1 MYTPPFTITPK
12 AVNLVADIYSQIE
25 RYTIR
30 LEQEDALRL
39 RKINR
44 IKTIHSSLA
53 IEGNALSE
61 NQVLEIMDG
70 KTVIAP
76 PREIQEVKNAIRAY
90 DLYASLN
97 PFSMKDLL
105 QAHAVMMQ
113 HILDDAGHF
122 RHGGVGVFAGNRC
135 IHTAPPAD
143 RVPTLVQ
150 DLLEWTENA
159 EDNLLIRSCVFHYEF
174 EFIHPFSD
182 GNGRMGRMWQSLLL
196 GKVSPIFQ
204 YLPIENMVYANQ
216 TAYYNA
222 IAESTAESDSAPMI
236 EFLLNEILA
245 ALKAHQGAPIHGQN
259 VGINDGI
266 NVGINTERNRQ
277 APLNEKEQKIL
288 TLLSGAPRLSASA
301 LAMQLGITSRQCERI
316 LSTLKKKGLLTRQ
329 GSNKTGSWQV
339 TQ

>member
-44 IKTIHSSLA
+44 IRTIHSSLA

-61 NQVLEIMDG
+61 NQVLEIMYG

-90 DLYASLN
+90 DLFASLN

-105 QAHAVMMQ
+105 RTHAVMMQ
-113 HILDDAGHF
+113 SILDDAGHF

-150 DLLEWTENA
+150 DLLEWTEHA

-174 EFIHPFSD
+174 EYIHPFSD
-182 GNGRMGRMWQSLLL
+182 GNGRMGRM
-196 GKVSPIFQ
+196 
-204 YLPIENMVYANQ
+204 
-216 TAYYNA
+216 
-222 IAESTAESDSAPMI
+222 
-236 EFLLNEILA
+236 
-245 ALKAHQGAPIHGQN
+245 
-259 VGINDGI
+259 
-266 NVGINTERNRQ
+266 
-277 APLNEKEQKIL
+277 
-288 TLLSGAPRLSASA
+288 
-301 LAMQLGITSRQCERI
+301 
-316 LSTLKKKGLLTRQ
+316 
-329 GSNKTGSWQV
+329 
-339 TQ
+339 